1 MNTEPNVPEI
11 PQSTRPSNAVL
22 VVGAGYVG
30 LTTAVCLASLGNFV
44 VCVDNDK
51 SKISSILSGV
61 LPIYEPGLLDLLNT
75 TVNEH
80 KLSFSTDLIEH
91 SKSAEYV
98 FLCLPT
104 PALEDGTSDLSYIF
118 QVVDE
123 ISPYLSDDV
132 IIVNKSTV
140 PLNTASQIRKRQSNP
155 SVGVVSNP
163 EFLREGSAVNDF
175 LQPSRIVIGSDSP
188 IIAQRVANL
197 YIGLQDRIYFTDP
210 ISAECIKYMS
220 NGFLAM
226 KISFIN
232 EAARFCDAVGAD
244 IIDVAGGLALDPRI
258 GSAFLNPGP
267 GWGGSCFPKDTSALA
282 ATARYMGSPM
292 LLIEESIRANNSHQ
306 TDIAKLVVELVNR
319 ISEDH
324 PKIAVLGLSF
334 KANTDDIRVSPALK
348 ILHLIAQRTHNI
360 QIHSYDPMAKQ
371 DETLDF
377 VRSQSLELAIDGA
390 DIVVVFTEWD
400 EIAEASPQLFAERMR
415 GNTIVDTRYLYS
427 KDQFQKFNLNVI
439 SVGKN

>member
-1 MNTEPNVPEI
+1 MPVILQTI
-11 PQSTRPSNAVL
+11 RSSNAVL

-30 LTTAVCLASLGNFV
+30 LTTAVCLASLGNTV
-44 VCVDNDK
+44 VCVDNDS
-51 SKISSILSGV
+51 SKISLILSGV
-61 LPIYEPGLLDLLNT
+61 LPIYEPGLLDLLNV

-80 KLSFSTDLIEH
+80 KLSFSSDLIEH
-91 SKSAEYV
+91 AKSAEYV

-123 ISPYLSDDV
+123 IAPHLSDDA

-140 PLNTASQIRKRQSNP
+140 PLNTASQIGKRQSNP
-155 SVGVVSNP
+155 SVSVVSNP

-175 LQPSRIVIGSDSP
+175 LQPSRIVIGADSP
-188 IIAQRVANL
+188 SHAQRVAEL
-197 YIGLQDRIYFTDP
+197 YVGLEDRMYFTDP

-244 IIDVAGGLALDPRI
+244 ILDVVGGLALDPRI

-292 LLIEESIRANNSHQ
+292 SLIEESIKANNSHQ
-306 TDIAKLVVELVNR
+306 TDIAKLIIELVNR
-319 ISEDH
+319 VPEDN
-324 PKIAVLGLSF
+324 PKIAALGLSF

-348 ILHLIAQRTHNI
+348 ILHLIAQRVHHV
-360 QIHSYDPMAKQ
+360 QIHSYDPMAKH
-371 DETLDF
+371 DETLGF
-377 VRSQSLELAIDGA
+377 VRSPSLERAIDGA

-400 EIAEASPQLFAERMR
+400 EIAATSPQLFAKKMR
-415 GNTIVDTRYLYS
+415 GNTIVDTRYLFS
-427 KDQFQKFNLNVI
+427 KDSFRSFDINVI
-439 SVGKN
+439 SIGKKQ

>member
-1 MNTEPNVPEI
+1 MNIEAEVPETM
-11 PQSTRPSNAVL
+11 QTARTSKQVL

-30 LTTAVCLASLGNFV
+30 LTTAVCLASLGNTV
-44 VCVDNDK
+44 VCVDNDR

-61 LPIYEPGLLDLLNT
+61 LPIYEPGLLELLNAT
-75 TVNEH
+75 ISGQ
-80 KLSFSTDLIEH
+80 KLNFSPDLIEH
-91 SKSAEYV
+91 AKNAEYV

-104 PALEDGTSDLSYIF
+104 PALEDGTSDLSFIF

-175 LQPSRIVIGSDSP
+175 LQPSRIVIGADSP
-188 IIAQRVANL
+188 TSAQRVAEL
-197 YIGLQDRIYFTDP
+197 YVGLQDRIYFTDP

-244 IIDVAGGLALDPRI
+244 IIEVAGGLALDPRI

-282 ATARYMGSPM
+282 ATARYVGSPM
-292 LLIEESIRANNSHQ
+292 ALIEESIKANNSHQ
-306 TDIAKLVVELVNR
+306 TDIAKLVIELVNQ
-319 ISEDH
+319 ISEDN
-324 PKIAVLGLSF
+324 PKIAALGLSF
-334 KANTDDIRVSPALK
+334 KANTDDVRVSPALK
-348 ILHLIAQRTHNI
+348 ILHLIAQRAHHV
-360 QIHSYDPMAKQ
+360 QIHSYDPMAKH
-371 DETLDF
+371 DETLGF
-377 VRSQSLELAIDGA
+377 ERSPSLEQAIDGA

-400 EIAEASPQLFAERMR
+400 EIAEAPPQLFATKMR
-415 GNTIVDTRYLYS
+415 GKTIVDTRYLYS
-427 KDQFQKFNLNVI
+427 KDRFQKFNLNVI